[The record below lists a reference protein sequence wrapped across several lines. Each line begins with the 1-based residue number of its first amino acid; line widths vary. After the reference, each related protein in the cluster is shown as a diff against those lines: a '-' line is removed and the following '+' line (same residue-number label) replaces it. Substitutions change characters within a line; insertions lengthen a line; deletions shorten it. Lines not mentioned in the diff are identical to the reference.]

1 MIPADVRVVAMVSN
15 DSLTGDSTRRAVLRR
30 GASAVAAGLA
40 AATAGCT
47 SALPPLGSAQRF
59 GRIDVPDADPP
70 RYRRW
75 LPAPAAVDGFDAE
88 HYAYLFRRPSALDY
102 PAPVRFT
109 TPRKRLLSY
118 LDHVGVG
125 YANYDALLHTPFGT
139 VLAGGFDPAAV
150 TETLTRSGY
159 AAAGSV
165 GDYDLFAR
173 DDVPRRAAVGD
184 GVVVWSS
191 RRVHDHPRI
200 EALLDARAGRRA
212 RYHDADAGVARL
224 TDAVGE
230 SRMVE
235 YIPPSDARYWQKC
248 EGFRFDGGTAYHVM
262 TFLYPEVRTPPEAE
276 LRDRAVDG
284 TVLTREVENSDFRI
298 DGRLV
303 VVEGRIPP
311 GDGVDPDGITPP
323 YPSQVT
329 WGYARDTDA
338 STVTLRHEAGAHVP
352 TAALGYQFDA
362 DAPDD
367 WLVFPEPRPLP
378 TDAETFA
385 PGERVTVS
393 LPETPTVEAI
403 PFDAID
409 RDADDP
415 FAATESRPATRLDL
429 LYAPGS
435 SDRPVFTVPLEGS
448 S

>member
-1 MIPADVRVVAMVSN
+1 MVPNTPADDAA
-15 DSLTGDSTRRAVLRR
+15 STRRALLRR
-30 GASAVAAGLA
+30 GAGAVAAGFA

-47 SALPPLGSAQRF
+47 SAIPPLGSAQRF

-70 RYRRW
+70 HYRRW
-75 LPAPAAVDGFDAE
+75 LPAPAAVDGFDADQ
-88 HYAYLFRRPSALDY
+88 YASLFRRPTALDY

-109 TPRKRLLSY
+109 TPRKRLLAE

-125 YANYDALLHTPFGT
+125 YANYDRLLRTPFGT
-139 VLAGGFDPAAV
+139 VLAGEFDPAAV
-150 TETLTRSGY
+150 ATALTRSGY
-159 AAAGSV
+159 AAAGSR
-165 GDYDLFAR
+165 GDYDLFER
-173 DDVPRRAAVGD
+173 DDVPRRVAVRD
-184 GVVVWSS
+184 GTIVRSS
-191 RRVHDHPRI
+191 ERVHDAPTI
-200 EALLDARAGRRA
+200 EALIDARAGRID
-212 RYHDADAGVARL
+212 RYHDADAGVERL

-235 YIPPSDARYWQKC
+235 YIPPTDERYWRKC
-248 EGFRFDGGTAYHVM
+248 EGFRFDGDTAYHVM
-262 TFLYPEVRTPPEAE
+262 TLLYPEGRTPPEAE

-284 TVLTREVENSDFRI
+284 TVLTREVEHSDFRI

-303 VVEGRIPP
+303 TVEGRIPP
-311 GDGVDPDGITPP
+311 GEGVDPADITPP
-323 YPSQVT
+323 YPPQVT
-329 WGYARDTDA
+329 WGYDRDTDA
-338 STVTLRHEAGAHVP
+338 GVVTLRHEAGDHVP

-378 TDAETFA
+378 TDAETLA
-385 PGERVTVS
+385 PGDRVT

-409 RDADDP
+409 RDAEDP

-429 LYAPGS
+429 LYGPGS
-435 SDRPVFTVPLEGS
+435 SDRPVFAVPLEGS

>member
-1 MIPADVRVVAMVSN
+1 MVPT
-15 DSLTGDSTRRAVLRR
+15 DSPTTRRALLRR
-30 GASAVAAGLA
+30 GAGALATGVA
-40 AATAGCT
+40 AATAGCA
-47 SALPPLGSAQRF
+47 SALPPLGAAQRF

-88 HYAYLFRRPSALDY
+88 HYAFLFRRPGELDY

-109 TPRKRLLSY
+109 TPRKRLLAS
-118 LDHVGVG
+118 LDHFGVG
-125 YANYDALLHTPFGT
+125 YANYDGRLHTPFGT
-139 VLAGGFDPAAV
+139 VLGGAFDAAAV
-150 TETLTRSGY
+150 ATALTRSGY
-159 AAAGSV
+159 AAVGSR

-173 DDVPRRAAVGD
+173 DDVPRRAAVRD
-184 GVVVWSS
+184 GVVVRSS

-200 EALLDARAGRRA
+200 EALIDARAGRID
-212 RYHDADAGVARL
+212 RYHGADAGVARL

-235 YIPPSDARYWQKC
+235 YIPPTDERYWQKC
-248 EGFRFDGGTAYHVM
+248 EGFRFDGDTAYHVM
-262 TFLYPEVRTPPEAE
+262 TFLYPEGRTPPEAE

-284 TVLTREVENSDFRI
+284 TVLTREVRNSDFRI

-311 GDGVDPDGITPP
+311 GEGVDPADITPP
-323 YPSQVT
+323 YPPQVT
-329 WGYARDTDA
+329 WGYDRDTDA
-338 STVTLRHEAGAHVP
+338 GTVTLRHEAGDHVP

-367 WLVFPEPRPLP
+367 WLVFPEPRPMP
-378 TDAETFA
+378 TDAETLA
-385 PGERVTVS
+385 PGDRVPVT

-409 RDADDP
+409 RDAEDP
-415 FAATESRPATRLDL
+415 FAATESRPATHLDL

-435 SDRPVFTVPLEGS
+435 SDRPVFAVPLEGS